1 MWNISIAFE
10 PAAESRAARFVQ
22 RLIEQAS
29 PVHAVLFYGA
39 EGVGK
44 NALATTLTEHW
55 LRRNADDE
63 RPIAAFRRGNNP
75 DVLVIQP
82 GGPSD
87 LITIE
92 RIVTD
97 KSSDVDLSLRD
108 FFRSLPIQ
116 SHSKVAVIHRVD
128 RMNHRAANALLKTL
142 EEPLPHAKII
152 LTTSEIGSVL
162 PTIRSRCLNVACELP
177 AIDPA
182 ESDSDAMRNLSGGS
196 PGQYQKLTQIRP
208 VVEELENWLGDL
220 ASAPPVA
227 AIQLAERLASLA
239 DEVQNIEGTSARFA
253 DARILSLLAPL
264 LAQSPTFPPEAIQ
277 TVLKTHRAI
286 IGNANPSIALD
297 SLVTALFALR
307 RRSART

>member
-1 MWNISIAFE
+1 MWNISIASE
-10 PAAESRAARFVQ
+10 PATESRAARFVQ

-44 NALATTLTEHW
+44 NGLATTLTEHW

-63 RPIAAFRRGNNP
+63 PPIAAFRRGNNP

-116 SHSKVAVIHRVD
+116 S
-128 RMNHRAANALLKTL
+128 
-142 EEPLPHAKII
+142 
-152 LTTSEIGSVL
+152 
-162 PTIRSRCLNVACELP
+162 
-177 AIDPA
+177 
-182 ESDSDAMRNLSGGS
+182 
-196 PGQYQKLTQIRP
+196 
-208 VVEELENWLGDL
+208 
-220 ASAPPVA
+220 AS
-227 AIQLAERLASLA
+227 
-239 DEVQNIEGTSARFA
+239 
-253 DARILSLLAPL
+253 
-264 LAQSPTFPPEAIQ
+264 
-277 TVLKTHRAI
+277 
-286 IGNANPSIALD
+286 
-297 SLVTALFALR
+297 
-307 RRSART
+307 

>member
-1 MWNISIAFE
+1 M
-10 PAAESRAARFVQ
+10 
-22 RLIEQAS
+22 
-29 PVHAVLFYGA
+29 LFYGA

-44 NALATTLTEHW
+44 GILASQLTEHW
-55 LRRNADDE
+55 LRRNSDDE

-97 KSSDVDLSLRD
+97 KTSDVDLSLRD

-116 SHSKVAVIHRVD
+116 SNTKVAILHRVD
-128 RMNHRAANALLKTL
+128 RMNARAANALLKTL

-177 AIDPA
+177 TTDPA
-182 ESDSDAMRNLSGGS
+182 AADSISMQVLSGGS
-196 PGQYQKLTQIRP
+196 PGQYQKLTQLRP
-208 VVEELENWLGDL
+208 VVEELERWLGDL
-220 ASAPPVA
+220 AVAPPVA
-227 AIQLAERLASLA
+227 AIQLAERLASMA
-239 DEVQNIEGTSARFA
+239 DEVQKIESTSARFA

-264 LAQSPTFPPEAIQ
+264 LAQHSAFPPEAIQ
-277 TVLKTHRAI
+277 SVLQTHRAI

-297 SLVTALFALR
+297 SLVTGLFALR
-307 RRSART
+307 RRSPRS

>member
-1 MWNISIAFE
+1 MWNISIVSE
-10 PAAESRAARFVQ
+10 PQAESRATRFVQ
-22 RLIEQAS
+22 RLIERAS

-44 NALATTLTEHW
+44 STLATTLAEHW
-55 LRRNADDE
+55 LRRNAEDD

-92 RIVTD
+92 RIVSD
-97 KSSDVDLSLRD
+97 KTSDVDLSLRD
-108 FFRSLPIQ
+108 FFRSLPIL
-116 SHSKVAVIHRVD
+116 SYTKVAILHRVD
-128 RMNHRAANALLKTL
+128 RMNARAANALLKTL

-177 AIDPA
+177 AVDPA
-182 ESDSDAMRNLSGGS
+182 AADTESMRILSAGS
-196 PGQYQKLTQIRP
+196 PGQYDKLTQLRP
-208 VVEELENWLGDL
+208 VVEDMERWLSDL
-220 ASAPPVA
+220 ATAPPVA
-227 AIQLAERLASLA
+227 AIQLSERLAAMA
-239 DEVQNIEGTSARFA
+239 DEIQKIEGTSARFA

-264 LAQSPTFPPEAIQ
+264 LAQNSSFPPEAIQ
-277 TVLKTHRAI
+277 SVLHTHRSI

-307 RRSART
+307 RRPTRS